1 MKKINILLILFFNTV
16 FINKLFSEE
25 IFSNKTFNNIYMSP
39 NTDSP
44 IIYPVELGHK
54 MLVKEKNDGWVK
66 VLDDRTGLVG
76 WVLIDSF
83 SDKEPINNL
92 KKIDY
97 SKRFELF
104 KDRVMEMSKSIED
117 AINIKTFIDIDHL
130 GGAAAI
136 VTANDEWFDG
146 RRHQNQAF
154 QVYEMW
160 RGVNQSPSFLSFR
173 NSKGKEIFIVLSGP
187 HRPRLL
193 KSNQ

>member
-25 IFSNKTFNNIYMSP
+25 IFSNKTFNNFYMSP

-104 KDRVMEMSKSIED
+104 KDRVMEMSKS
-117 AINIKTFIDIDHL
+117 
-130 GGAAAI
+130 
-136 VTANDEWFDG
+136 
-146 RRHQNQAF
+146 NQAF

>member
-1 MKKINILLILFFNTV
+1 
-16 FINKLFSEE
+16 
-25 IFSNKTFNNIYMSP
+25 
-39 NTDSP
+39 
-44 IIYPVELGHK
+44 
-54 MLVKEKNDGWVK
+54 
-66 VLDDRTGLVG
+66 
-76 WVLIDSF
+76 
-83 SDKEPINNL
+83 
-92 KKIDY
+92 
-97 SKRFELF
+97 
-104 KDRVMEMSKSIED
+104 MEMSKSIED

-173 NSKGKEIFIVLSGP
+173 NSKDKEIFIVLSGP